1 MAGRI
6 ESYIHSDSVVP
17 NKGGCLV
24 EVRCQ
29 TDFASK
35 TDEFIAFAKEVA
47 KLMYA
52 YGAQN
57 WEELIEHRPDLET
70 SRRELEQQLKEEVRI
85 GTVVTLRLGEDTT

>member
-6 ESYIHSDSVVP
+6 ESYIHSDNVVP

-24 EVRCQ
+24 DVRCQ
-29 TDFASK
+29 TDFAAK
-35 TDEFIAFAKEVA
+35 TDEFVAFAKEVA

-70 SRRELEQQLKEEVRI
+70 NRRELEQQLKEEIRI
-85 GTVVTLRLGEDTT
+85 GTVVTLRLGEDAT

>member
-57 WEELIEHRPDLET
+57 WEELVEHRPDLET
-70 SRRELEQQLKEEVRI
+70 SRRELKQQLKEEVRI

>member
-47 KLMYA
+47 KLSYA

-57 WEELIEHRPDLET
+57 WEELVEHRPDLET
-70 SRRELEQQLKEEVRI
+70 NRRELEQQLKEEIRI
-85 GTVVTLRLGEDTT
+85 GTVVTLRLSEDAT

>member
-6 ESYIHSDSVVP
+6 ESYIHSDNVVP

-35 TDEFIAFAKEVA
+35 TDEFTAFAREVA

-52 YGAQN
+52 YGARN
-57 WEELIEHRPDLET
+57 WTELVEHRPDLET
-70 SRRELEQQLKEEVRI
+70 NRGELEQQLKEAIRI
-85 GTVVTLRLGEDTT
+85 GTVVTLRLAENTT

>member
-6 ESYIHSDSVVP
+6 ESYIHSDNVVP

-35 TDEFIAFAKEVA
+35 TDEFIAFAREVA
-47 KLMYA
+47 KVMYA
-52 YGAQN
+52 YGAEN
-57 WEELIEHRPDLET
+57 WEDLVEHRPDFET
-70 SRRELEQQLKEEVRI
+70 NRCELEQQLKEEIRI
-85 GTVVTLRLGEDTT
+85 GPVVTLRLGEDTT